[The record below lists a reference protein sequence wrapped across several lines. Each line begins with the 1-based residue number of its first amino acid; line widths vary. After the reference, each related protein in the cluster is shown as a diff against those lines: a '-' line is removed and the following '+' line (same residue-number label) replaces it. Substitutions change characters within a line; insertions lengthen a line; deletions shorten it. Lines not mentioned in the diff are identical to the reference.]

1 MNKLSWASH
10 RRVIRPGLDS
20 GCPGGLSGCMEYP
33 MKLSF
38 LAPLAA
44 LGLMTAPALAATA
57 KPAAKPTPM
66 ATAKAHAKTVKT
78 TSMKVTKTTKK

>member
-1 MNKLSWASH
+1 MNKLSWARH

-44 LGLMTAPALAATA
+44 LGLMTAPAMAATA
-57 KPAAKPTPM
+57 KPA
-66 ATAKAHAKTVKT
+66 AKAHAKTVKT
-78 TSMKVTKTTKK
+78 TSMKVTKITRK